1 MDKNEYGIKLDL
13 DLGNFERSV
22 KKAQD
27 SLAGLEKETKRK
39 VKVTG
44 IEGLSDI
51 EVKTNAKDIEKEF
64 ENLKSAKDR
73 IASGEIKITGVGGLS
88 EEEMRKSEAE
98 YEKMR
103 QKMSGPVDASFMGY
117 DKNLM
122 AEMQAEFDKID
133 AGKMKDQMK
142 EIKQETD
149 KAKEKVKELKVQV
162 KSAASASIKLDKL
175 KGLGKNIGKA
185 FGNGVKSVKRF
196 ALSLI
201 GVQSA
206 YRVVTKAMHSYM
218 SYDSELQKSMQQT
231 WAGLGSFL
239 APILER
245 LVSIF
250 QKLLAYIN
258 AVVKAMTGIDFVARA
273 NAKSLQ
279 SQAKAAS
286 KTTASFDEIN
296 NLNQQQDANQINIP
310 EIPTESISKIEQ
322 AIARIK
328 ALIGTI
334 FEPMQLA
341 WENKGPSLMDSIKT
355 SFSSLSGLGEAIFGS
370 MLEVWTNGTGQQTI
384 ELMLQGWTSVFDV
397 INNVAGAIT
406 KAWNN
411 ASQGTT
417 ILQSL
422 HDSFNSILELANS
435 IWDSI
440 AQWTISPEFQQ
451 AIDTVVRIFADI
463 SKIVKDILN
472 WFVEQYNAH
481 LKPVV
486 DELLLL
492 IADIINLIGAIWN
505 LVKPVVNWI
514 VELLKN
520 VLSVAIKGVAQN
532 ISNIITTLRNVVNF
546 LTNVFKGNWEA
557 VFEAI
562 KNVGRATLNAIIG
575 FFNAWINGL
584 NNLLKPVRS
593 LITAIAQAF
602 GQKVTINQVKIP
614 NIPYLS
620 VGTDLVK
627 EDGIAYLH
635 AGEKVVPADVVAGG
649 YTRENNEETNELL
662 RILIDTIESKD
673 YKPYISVEDIGKASS
688 KYKANQV
695 RVMGG
700 SY

>member
-1 MDKNEYGIKLDL
+1 MNENEYGIKLDL
-13 DLGNFERSV
+13 DLGNFEKSV

-27 SLAGLEKETKRK
+27 SLADLEKETKRK

-44 IEGLSDI
+44 VDGLS
-51 EVKTNAKDIEKEF
+51 ELELKTNAKDIEKEF
-64 ENLKSAKDR
+64 ENLKSAKER
-73 IASGEIKITGVGGLS
+73 IASGEIKITGVGGMS

-117 DKNLM
+117 DKNVM

-142 EIKQETD
+142 EVKQETD

-162 KSAASASIKLDKL
+162 KSAASASVKLDKL
-175 KGLGKNIGKA
+175 KGLGKNIGKV

-286 KTTASFDEIN
+286 KTTASFDEIS
-296 NLNQQQDANQINIP
+296 NLNQQQNAEQISIP
-310 EIPTESISKIEQ
+310 DIPTESIEKIESV
-322 AIARIK
+322 IAKIK
-328 ALIGTI
+328 STIATI
-334 FEPMQLA
+334 FEPMKQA
-341 WENKGPSLMDSIKT
+341 WEAQGPGLVESIKA
-355 SFSSLSGLGEAIFGS
+355 SFGTLSGLGNSIFGS
-370 MLEVWTNGTGQQTI
+370 MMEVWTNGTGQQTI
-384 ELMLQGWTSVFDV
+384 ELILQAWTSVFDV

-411 ASQGTT
+411 AGQGTT

-422 HDSFNSILELANS
+422 HDSFNSILELVNLVWQSLAE
-435 IWDSI
+435 
-440 AQWTISPEFQQ
+440 WTISDSFQQ
-451 AIDTVVRIFADI
+451 AIDTVMRIISDI
-463 SKIVKDILN
+463 SKIVKDIMQ
-472 WFVEQYNAH
+472 WAVEQYKMY
-481 LKPVV
+481 LKPVI
-486 DELLLL
+486 DNLLLL
-492 IADIINLIGAIWN
+492 VSDLMNLLGAIWDF
-505 LVKPVVNWI
+505 LEPVIGWV
-514 VELLKN
+514 VDLLKN
-520 VLSVAIKGVAQN
+520 VLSVAIGAVALK
-532 ISNIITTLRNVVNF
+532 IYKIIDRLREVVNF

-557 VFEAI
+557 VFNTVAQVGKNALNSII
-562 KNVGRATLNAIIG
+562 K
-575 FFNAWINGL
+575 FFNGWINGL
-584 NNLLKPVRS
+584 NNMMKPLRS
-593 LITAIAQAF
+593 LIVAIAQAF

-627 EDGIAYLH
+627 EEGIAYLH
-635 AGEKVVPADVVAGG
+635 AGEKVVPADVAGGG
-649 YTRENNEETNELL
+649 YTGDNSETNELL
-662 RILIDTIESKD
+662 RRLIEAVESKD
-673 YKPYISVEDIGKASS
+673 YAPRITVDDIGRANDRYASNKA
-688 KYKANQV
+688 

-700 SY
+700 SF